1 MTQDN
6 GNEVRLKLLALQRM
20 KIDELKEKWTALFG
34 TPAPGYGE
42 VFMRKRLAFR
52 IQELV
57 YGGLDDIT
65 KEKVEAVADGS
76 VKRKTHG
83 LKVGMIITREW
94 RGNRYE
100 VRVIAEGFEWN
111 GGVYGSLSAVARAI
125 TGMNRNGFV
134 FFNLPKDTEIR
145 K

>member
-65 KEKVEAVADGS
+65 KEKVEAVANGS

-83 LKVGMIITREW
+83 LKNGTIITREW

-100 VRVIAEGFEWN
+100 VRVIADGFEWN

-125 TGMNRNGFV
+125 TGVNRNGFV

>member
-34 TPAPGYGE
+34 MPAPGYGE

-65 KEKVEAVADGS
+65 KEKVEAVANGS

-83 LKVGMIITREW
+83 LKIGTIITREW

-100 VRVIAEGFEWN
+100 VRVIADGFEWN
-111 GGVYGSLSAVARAI
+111 GTKYSTLSAVAKKI
-125 TGMNRNGFV
+125 CGVNRNGYE
-134 FFNLPKDTEIR
+134 FFGIQR
-145 K
+145 G